1 MVVAFHKGRTIE
13 RSRLE
18 GLMSSDEAM
27 LVRWK
32 AIAGDTSPGA
42 WTEDDL
48 AGFFQRFR
56 PDGHGVSEAFEGVEG
71 ADEILPR
78 LQEVYEATADGWQ
91 REETH
96 DGYFVVR
103 TPAPLP
109 AARATGL
116 LRLHLERVAA
126 MAQAVG

>member
-32 AIAGDTSPGA
+32 AIAGDTSPGT

-56 PDGHGVSEAFEGVEG
+56 PDGAGVSEAFEGIEG
-71 ADEILPR
+71 AAETLPR
-78 LQEVYEATADGWQ
+78 LLAVYEATADGWP

-96 DGYFVVR
+96 DGYFIVR
-103 TPAPLP
+103 NPSPLT
-109 AARATGL
+109 AARTTGL
-116 LRLHLERVAA
+116 LRLHPGRLAA
-126 MAQAVG
+126 MSEA